1 MGYVMLLSSTVGT
14 VVERRPQRKKRSVQ
28 FFLWD
33 GNEKSLHRLLC
44 SVKRRIEC
52 NYKDEETKGLWN

>member
-1 MGYVMLLSSTVGT
+1 MLLFSTVGT

-28 FFLWD
+28 FFLRD
-33 GNEKSLHRLLC
+33 ENEKSFHRLLC
-44 SVKRRIEC
+44 SVKRRKEC

>member
-1 MGYVMLLSSTVGT
+1 MLLSSTVGT
-14 VVERRPQRKKRSVQ
+14 VCERYPQRKKRSVQ

-33 GNEKSLHRLLC
+33 GNEKSFHRLLC
-44 SVKRRIEC
+44 SVKRRKEC

>member
-1 MGYVMLLSSTVGT
+1 MLLFSTVGT

-28 FFLWD
+28 FFLRD
-33 GNEKSLHRLLC
+33 ENEKSFHRLLC
-44 SVKRRIEC
+44 SVKRRKEG

>member
-14 VVERRPQRKKRSVQ
+14 VGERCPQRKKRSVQ

-33 GNEKSLHRLLC
+33 GNEKSFHRRLC
-44 SVKRRIEC
+44 SVKGRKEC
-52 NYKDEETKGLWN
+52 HYKDEETKGLWN